1 MINFSEGHH
10 EYGSQ
15 EELKQMINKII
26 DELGPYSEGST
37 HGGLSPSSIQDIISY
52 ILYQENNSSVTFKI
66 NKDID
71 DYHLSLEVI
80 NKES

>member
-15 EELKQMINKII
+15 EELKQMINEII
-26 DELGPYSEGST
+26 DELGAYTEGST

-52 ILYQENNSSVTFKI
+52 VLYQENNTSVTFKI

-80 NKES
+80 NKQS

>member
-15 EELKQMINKII
+15 EELKQMVNGII
-26 DELGPYSEGST
+26 DKLGAYTEGSV
-37 HGGLSPSSIQDIISY
+37 HGGLSPSSIQDIISCV
-52 ILYQENNSSVTFKI
+52 LYQENHNSVTFKI

-71 DYHLSLEVI
+71 DYHLSLEI
-80 NKES
+80 IQKES